1 MQMGRSE
8 TICWTGRPDSA
19 DPDGMDL
26 VPSLWTTAYAPSSPT
41 ALRLAARQL
50 LCLRCLLRRLAL
62 TDHTPW
68 AGY

>member
-1 MQMGRSE
+1 
-8 TICWTGRPDSA
+8 
-19 DPDGMDL
+19 MDL

-50 LCLRCLLRRLAL
+50 LRLRCLLRRLAL

-68 AGY
+68 AGF